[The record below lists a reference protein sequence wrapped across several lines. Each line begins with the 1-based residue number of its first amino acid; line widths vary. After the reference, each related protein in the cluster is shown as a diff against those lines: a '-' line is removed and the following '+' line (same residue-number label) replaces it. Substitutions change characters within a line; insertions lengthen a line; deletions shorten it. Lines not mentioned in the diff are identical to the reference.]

1 MRSIS
6 FLSLSF
12 VVASFAL
19 AGCAVGSGAPDDTS
33 SSQEINGKGE
43 TVSVSRDANPTVPF
57 GAVRSPSANDRALAE
72 TNNLLRQ
79 ENINRL
85 NQTENIRDVVAH
97 RELGQLADGTVIN
110 VDGTIAEPGSIIDR
124 VNAAGE
130 GRSVVHNAFGNPLDH
145 LQLADDPST
154 SLGVDGKP

>member
-43 TVSVSRDANPTVPF
+43 TVSVSRDANPNVPF
-57 GAVRSPSANDRALAE
+57 GAVRSPSANDRAVAE
-72 TNNLLRQ
+72 TNNLLQ
-79 ENINRL
+79 EEKINRL
-85 NQTENIRDVVAH
+85 NQTENIRDVIAQ
-97 RELGQLADGTVIN
+97 RQLGQLADGTVIN
-110 VDGTIAEPGSIIDR
+110 VDGTIQEPGTIVDR
-124 VNAAGE
+124 VNAAGN
-130 GRSVVHNAFGNPLDH
+130 GRSVVHGALGNPLDH
-145 LQLADDPST
+145 LQVSDDPT
-154 SLGVDGKP
+154 GLGVDGKP